1 MSMRSG
7 AVMVLLALSVR
18 LLAGEAVSKVES
30 AALDKRIHEVEQML
44 VPLGSVFGP
53 KDPDFRGRIEVD
65 DVKQWCFPDETLAK
79 LRSLRKTAASRD
91 AKAGRAALDEA
102 NAILDASI
110 ARAKAI
116 HTYWTSGSAPYWR
129 RHWDSFAEANALP
142 PSDVRVS
149 LLTLEADI
157 AKLLAAGEFERA
169 ANEAVPA
176 LDRELHAAMARA
188 ESEKAK
194 GTSSASLDFRPR
206 STPCPPEI
214 GRTVDSGSKAK
225 LARADPLQ
233 TFYPASSLFREEQG
247 DIVLR
252 THVNAAGCAT
262 DVAIVVH
269 SGSPQLDAAA
279 LKWFETGHFL
289 PEYADGKA
297 VDKEL
302 TFKVRFKLRDES

>member
-1 MSMRSG
+1 
-7 AVMVLLALSVR
+7 
-18 LLAGEAVSKVES
+18 
-30 AALDKRIHEVEQML
+30 ML

-79 LRSLRKTAASRD
+79 LRSLRKTAASGD

-102 NAILDASI
+102 N
-110 ARAKAI
+110 
-116 HTYWTSGSAPYWR
+116 
-129 RHWDSFAEANALP
+129 
-142 PSDVRVS
+142 
-149 LLTLEADI
+149 
-157 AKLLAAGEFERA
+157 
-169 ANEAVPA
+169 
-176 LDRELHAAMARA
+176 
-188 ESEKAK
+188 
-194 GTSSASLDFRPR
+194 ASLDFRPR

-269 SGSPQLDAAA
+269 SGYPQLDAAA